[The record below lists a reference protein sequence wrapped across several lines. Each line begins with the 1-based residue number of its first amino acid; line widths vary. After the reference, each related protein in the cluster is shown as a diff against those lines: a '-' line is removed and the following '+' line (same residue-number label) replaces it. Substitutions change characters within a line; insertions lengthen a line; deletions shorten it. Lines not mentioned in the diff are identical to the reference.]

1 MLRQNTATTAL
12 PRRKRTILYWV
23 GSLIVLGTLPLFL
36 RDYYI
41 YLASFVLITAI
52 SAMGLN
58 IVTGFT
64 GLFSFGQAGFGAVGA
79 YTGVILVKHF
89 SWLPFPVVLV
99 IVCIVTAGAGILI
112 GLPCLKL
119 SGFYLAMATLA
130 FAEGITELIDYF
142 KPSTGGTEGMRVMA
156 PHIGGFVLDSEKKLF
171 FLIAVLTAFCL
182 FITVNLTKMKIGRA
196 WISIREDEVAAAV
209 MGVNVRG
216 YKLASF
222 ALGSM
227 FGGLGG
233 ILYAYLLGYIRAD
246 FFSIGMALN
255 FFVIL
260 LVGGIGNVFGPIL
273 GSIFIVL
280 LPQILGKTFSQNMG
294 LIYGFVL
301 VIFIM
306 LLPHGLIGVFQRISG
321 RGQQVKKVDRLALV
335 KRLGKLVRP
344 SKRKNI

>member
-1 MLRQNTATTAL
+1 MSLRNTVTTAQS
-12 PRRKRTILYWV
+12 RRRRVILYWV
-23 GSLIVLGTLPLFL
+23 GLLLLLGILPLIL
-36 RDYYI
+36 RDYYV

-64 GLFSFGQAGFGAVGA
+64 GLFSFGQAGFAAVGA
-79 YTGVILVKHF
+79 YTGVILVRHF

-99 IVCIVTAGAGILI
+99 LVCVVTAAAGVLI

-142 KPSTGGTEGMRVMA
+142 KSFTGGTEGLRVMA
-156 PHIGGFVLDSEKKLF
+156 PRIGGLVLDSEKKLF
-171 FLIAVLTAFCL
+171 FLIAALAVFCL

-260 LVGGIGNVFGPIL
+260 LVGGIGNVFGPLL

-280 LPQILGKTFSQNMG
+280 LPQVLGKTFSQNLG
-294 LIYGFVL
+294 LIYGVVL
-301 VIFIM
+301 VVFIM
-306 LLPHGLIGVFQRISG
+306 LLPNGLIGVVERISG
-321 RGQQVKKVDRLALV
+321 RGRQLEKVDRLALV
-335 KRLGKLVRP
+335 KRVAKLIHP
-344 SKRKNI
+344 SKRKSV

>member
-1 MLRQNTATTAL
+1 
-12 PRRKRTILYWV
+12 
-23 GSLIVLGTLPLFL
+23 
-36 RDYYI
+36 
-41 YLASFVLITAI
+41 
-52 SAMGLN
+52 
-58 IVTGFT
+58 
-64 GLFSFGQAGFGAVGA
+64 
-79 YTGVILVKHF
+79 
-89 SWLPFPVVLV
+89 
-99 IVCIVTAGAGILI
+99 
-112 GLPCLKL
+112 
-119 SGFYLAMATLA
+119 
-130 FAEGITELIDYF
+130 
-142 KPSTGGTEGMRVMA
+142 
-156 PHIGGFVLDSEKKLF
+156 
-171 FLIAVLTAFCL
+171 
-182 FITVNLTKMKIGRA
+182 
-196 WISIREDEVAAAV
+196 

-306 LLPHGLIGVFQRISG
+306 LLPHGLIGVFQQISG
-321 RGQQVKKVDRLALV
+321 RGQQVKKMDRLALV